1 MIDLLIDCLGSSPL
15 VLVTGDRITKT
26 LVNEEMREGEEGN
39 RVKEEREK
47 AVIAIQKNQDMLQV
61 WCSRDSTHSITTI
74 PLNLYLINNVEDI
87 VVFLCVYF
95 GLFLFNFPAVYTR
108 KSLYVVKPQFRI
120 IGFQTLN
127 P

>member
-1 MIDLLIDCLGSSPL
+1 M
-15 VLVTGDRITKT
+15 LVTGDRITKT

-61 WCSRDSTHSITTI
+61 WCSRDSTI
-74 PLNLYLINNVEDI
+74 PFNLYLINNVEDI

-108 KSLYVVKPQFRI
+108 KSLYVVKQQLRI
-120 IGFQTLN
+120 IGFQNYN

>member
-1 MIDLLIDCLGSSPL
+1 M
-15 VLVTGDRITKT
+15 LVTGDRITKT

-47 AVIAIQKNQDMLQV
+47 AVIAIQKNQELLQV
-61 WCSRDSTHSITTI
+61 WFDGTESVISSESTHKITTI

-108 KSLYVVKPQFRI
+108 KSLYVMKPQFRI
-120 IGFQTLN
+120 IGFQNYN

>member
-1 MIDLLIDCLGSSPL
+1 M
-15 VLVTGDRITKT
+15 LVTGDRITKT

-108 KSLYVVKPQFRI
+108 KSLYVVKPQLRI
-120 IGFQTLN
+120 IGFQNYN